1 MSHSWIFNC
10 KKIDYTHDVDEFF
23 RGACYQVTFTINSPG
38 AARVMGYVQFVFK
51 KTPEALKEAYP
62 YVEWFPSTNDPA
74 IYRAYEAAPCALQPP
89 SVFGIPRPKNP
100 YRPLLR
106 NPFSD
111 LKKKAKAFMRRELQK
126 VALDLLNQA

>member
-10 KKIDYTHDVDEFF
+10 KQVDYSHDVDEFF

-38 AARVMGYVQFVFK
+38 APRVMGYVQFVFK

-74 IYRAYEAAPCALQPP
+74 IYRAYEAAPCALQTP
-89 SVFGIPRPKNP
+89 SVFGIPRPKKSIP
-100 YRPLLR
+100 PAAEEPLLG
-106 NPFSD
+106 P
-111 LKKKAKAFMRRELQK
+111 QK
-126 VALDLLNQA
+126 ES